1 MILSMPQIENVTS
14 PENQRVNENSKRKI
28 CHVCNHS
35 YAEDFCL
42 ICEQNKEYSNSL
54 SADHEFEENNER
66 VSLETVRRLRL
77 RAITGS
83 GQYVIEHLI

>member
-1 MILSMPQIENVTS
+1 MPRIENVTS

-28 CHVCNHS
+28 CHACNHS
-35 YAEDFCL
+35 YVEDFCL

-54 SADHEFEENNER
+54 SAHHEFEENNER
-66 VSLETVRRLRL
+66 VLPETIRSLRL

-83 GQYVIEHLI
+83 GQYIIDQLI

>member
-14 PENQRVNENSKRKI
+14 YENQRVNENSKRKV
-28 CHVCNHS
+28 CHVCNHR
-35 YAEDFCL
+35 YVEDFCL

-66 VSLETVRRLRL
+66 LSLETVRRLRL

-83 GQYVIEHLI
+83 GQHIIDHLI

>member
-1 MILSMPQIENVTS
+1 MRSLQGLPG
-14 PENQRVNENSKRKI
+14 KRKV

-35 YAEDFCL
+35 YVEDFCL

-83 GQYVIEHLI
+83 GQYIIDHLI

>member
-1 MILSMPQIENVTS
+1 MPQIDNVTS

-35 YAEDFCL
+35 YVEDFCL
-42 ICEQNKEYSNSL
+42 IFEQNKEYSNCL

-66 VSLETVRRLRL
+66 VLLETVRSLRL
-77 RAITGS
+77 RGITGS
-83 GQYVIEHLI
+83 GQYIIDHLI